1 MSRFLS
7 APVRTSSES
16 SGTTSATTIRNT
28 GAEQLKDDP
37 TQRLDNAELER
48 CLGANDGSSGT
59 LDLGSQGNFLCS
71 GSVFCDSRY
80 ESSSSVQD
88 LTTSMHPAVPSSGGQ
103 HSIGADSMHGNAP
116 IPAAVHSPSSGGEAI
131 STFERIDDNPPGG
144 PSDTCD
150 AIYRTSGMPTVPSVP
165 LPAMLP
171 CLQSATCPPLPSSG
185 AIKNPYQHAPLLTL
199 AVAGVLL
206 EHLHF
211 TDYKALR
218 ETCRNWSHVVTQAR
232 PLRFPAAYHMPAEMI
247 EQVYAHLSP
256 TDFNAAR
263 HTCSRWFTASLSTT
277 LLTTQLKRG
286 GWWSSTLRDWEAQ
299 RPLAPE
305 WFLSCRLSRECALS
319 AKWTGNGLR
328 TG

>member
-1 MSRFLS
+1 MSHFLN
-7 APVRTSSES
+7 APARTSSES

-28 GAEQLKDDP
+28 GAERVKDDP
-37 TQRLDNAELER
+37 TRWQDEAELER
-48 CLGANDGSSGT
+48 CLGTNDGSSGS
-59 LDLGSQGNFLCS
+59 LDLVSQGKFLCS
-71 GSVFCDSRY
+71 GSVLRDSRS
-80 ESSSSVQD
+80 ETSSSVQD
-88 LTTSMHPAVPSSGGQ
+88 LNTSMHPAVRSSGGQ
-103 HSIGADSMHGNAP
+103 YSIGADSTDGNTR
-116 IPAAVHSPSSGGEAI
+116 IPAAVHPPSSNGEAV
-131 STFERIDDNPPGG
+131 STFARIEDNLPGG

-150 AIYRTSGMPTVPSVP
+150 AIYRISGTPTVPSVP
-165 LPAMLP
+165 LPAILP
-171 CLQSATCPPLPSSG
+171 CLQSATCPSLPSSA
-185 AIKNPYQHAPLLTL
+185 AIETPYQQAPLLTL

-247 EQVYAHLSP
+247 EQLYAHLSP

-277 LLTTQLKRG
+277 LLTTQLKRD
-286 GWWSSTLRDWEAQ
+286 GWWSSTLHDWKA
-299 RPLAPE
+299 RHPFAPE